1 MKFWKID
8 CSETKPLCY
17 LWGSRH
23 RNMQIMTNYMENL
36 CHYLHASVSKVLT
49 ILACLYLLSVHTMP
63 GVSYYTEIVLLSV
76 KLNMGWNIF

>member
-1 MKFWKID
+1 
-8 CSETKPLCY
+8 
-17 LWGSRH
+17 
-23 RNMQIMTNYMENL
+23 MTNYMENL